1 MKKIPFT
8 HEGLTQLQS
17 EYESLEK
24 KRTPAVNDLKSAREK
39 GDLSENSAYRAARS
53 KLSSIDHRLK
63 RMKLLLDKAY
73 VIENK
78 NSEFADIGSYVTVID
93 NNNEKQ
99 TFRIVNTYESD
110 IDKGQISYFSPLGK
124 AMIGKKEDDKVS
136 VPTPSGMKVFKIK
149 KISL

>member
-8 HEGLTQLQS
+8 REGLSKLQS

-110 IDKGQISYFSPLGK
+110 IDKDQISYFSPLGK
-124 AMIGKKEDDKVS
+124 AM
-136 VPTPSGMKVFKIK
+136 
-149 KISL
+149 